1 MKRDQVSFK
10 DYFAKSILATEMSDI
25 YKKNYLIYA
34 SYIIKHRA
42 IPDVRDGMKPIN
54 RRILWHMY
62 NSGYASNVSYKKSA
76 KVVGEVLGS
85 YHPHG
90 DKSVYDALVLMTQ
103 DFSNN
108 IPTIQGHGNFGTID
122 GDKAASMRYTE
133 ARLSKFAEET
143 ILNELKNDIVE
154 MTKNYSGELMEPT
167 VLPVKIPYILL
178 NGITGIAIAYATSIP
193 PFNLG
198 EVLEGCIGYVNN
210 RKITSQELMRII
222 PAPDYPTNGIIESNP
237 TMSGLFTTGTGSLT
251 LKGKLTK
258 EQNKKGEWEFTI
270 TEVPYE
276 TKPEELVSQIRKL
289 SELQQFKILD
299 VINAADK
306 FNKVRIIVRFHKS
319 EDDPER
325 LEGLLMTKT
334 NLSKRFSYN
343 MLALRNGSP
352 EKLSVLQIIRDFVEF
367 RIKCLFNKFK
377 KEFDKNSDQ
386 LHILEGLMKIYPVLD
401 DVIESIRKSSTAKEA
416 HDSIKRKFKLSDKQA
431 EYILKLPLYRLTKLE
446 LNDTRKRRDE
456 LQERNKVL
464 SNYMKDNGH
473 NKDVDNYMINEWM
486 EIKRKY
492 ATPRKTLITNKVTH
506 YNLNKLMKSYPC
518 MIILTKNGYI
528 KRLPLTPADMVQGRG
543 GKGRNVPGLDP
554 TDEVKEIIDCDTTT
568 ELVLITS
575 AGKVYNKY
583 AYDIDE
589 THGVGKNIR
598 HLFGLNKKERP
609 VLFTT
614 FSEEITR
621 VALVLANG
629 DVKLSKVS
637 DFKGGVKISPD
648 GKESRSKKGVK
659 IMKMGLSDEL
669 VAAVGLSMRG
679 NDQGIIIA
687 SAHGKAIN
695 INAKEIR
702 VSSNNAGGIKG
713 MSLEGDDYVTSACG
727 TNSQYITVV
736 TSNGY
741 AKRIETDSIRRTS
754 RGSKGVKIG
763 TVDTN
768 KDSAKIL
775 YVGDKQDGLLTITTS
790 ANKMITFDLESVRTT
805 GKTGKGV
812 KVGNL
817 AEGDTL
823 VSVY

>member
-1 MKRDQVSFK
+1 MEKKSFK
-10 DYFAKSILATEMSDI
+10 DYFAKDVIKTEMAEI

-62 NSGYASNVSYKKSA
+62 NSGYSSNISYKKSA
-76 KVVGEVLGS
+76 KIVGEVLGS

-90 DKSVYDALVLMTQ
+90 DKSVYDALVLMSQ

-108 IPTIQGHGNFGTID
+108 NPTIQGHGNFGTID

-133 ARLSKFAEET
+133 ARLSKFAEDT
-143 ILNELKNDIVE
+143 ILNELKFNLVE

-167 VLPVKIPYILL
+167 VLPAKVPYLLL
-178 NGITGIAIAYATSIP
+178 NGITGIAIAYATAIP

-198 EVLEGCIGYVNN
+198 EVLDGCIAYVNN
-210 RKITSQELMRII
+210 KKLTSSELNKIIL
-222 PAPDYPTNGIIESNP
+222 APDYPTKGVIEINP
-237 TMSGLFTTGTGSLT
+237 TMTGLFTSGMGSLT

-276 TKPEELVSQIRKL
+276 TKPEELVSQIRRMA
-289 SELQQFKILD
+289 ELQQFKLMD

-325 LEGLLMTKT
+325 LEGLLFTKT

-343 MLALRNGSP
+343 MLALKDGSP
-352 EKLSVLQIIRDFVEF
+352 ERLSVLQIIRDFVEF
-367 RIKCLFNKFK
+367 RIGCLFQKFK
-377 KEFDKNSDQ
+377 QEYDKNAEQ

-401 DVIESIRKSSTAKEA
+401 DVIEAIRKSSTAKEA

-446 LNDTRKRRDE
+446 LNDTKKKKEE
-456 LQERNKVL
+456 LEERNRVL
-464 SNYMKDNGH
+464 TQYMKDKGH
-473 NKDVDNYMINEWM
+473 NKDVDNYMINEWL
-486 EIKRKY
+486 EIKKKY
-492 ATPRKTLITNKVTH
+492 AVPRQTLISNKVTH
-506 YNLNKLMKSYPC
+506 YNITKLMKSKPC

-528 KRLPLTPADMVQGRG
+528 KRLPLTPADMVQGKN
-543 GKGRNVPGLDP
+543 GKGRNIPGLDP
-554 TDEVKEIIDCDTTT
+554 TDEVKEIIDCDTTS

-583 AYDIDE
+583 AYDINE
-589 THGVGKNIR
+589 TQGVGKNIR
-598 HLFGLNKKERP
+598 HIFGLNKKERP

-614 FSEEITR
+614 FSEDITR

-629 DVKLSKVS
+629 DVKLSRVS
-637 DFKGGVKISPD
+637 DFKSGVKISPD
-648 GKESRSKKGVK
+648 GKTSKSKKGVK
-659 IMKMGLSDEL
+659 IMKMNNNDEL
-669 VAAVGLSMRG
+669 VAAVGLTMKG
-679 NDQGIIIA
+679 EDQGIIMA

-702 VSSNNAGGIKG
+702 VSSRNAGGIKG
-713 MSLEGDDYVTSACG
+713 MVLEGDDYISSACG
-727 TNSQYITVV
+727 TASEYITVV
-736 TSNGY
+736 TSTGY
-741 AKRIETDSIRRTS
+741 AKRIETSSIRRTA

-763 TVDTN
+763 NTTLD
-768 KDSAKIL
+768 DGKIL
-775 YVGDKQDGLLTITTS
+775 YVGDKSEGLLTIMTS
-790 ANKMITFDLESVRTT
+790 ANKMITFDLETIRTT
-805 GKTGKGV
+805 GKNSKGV
-812 KVGNL
+812 KVGQL
-817 AEGDTL
+817 KDGDTL